1 MPQRFV
7 EVIDLQG
14 EASGVLS
21 TLIEKAGSVGSNIKV
36 DLSDY
41 INITTGL
48 VDEKLVAILE
58 SYNLSSTDILETL
71 HLFDLGISNTTLG
84 RHIDR
89 PRPIPLYLMIIGI
102 ALLASHLI
110 IVHVSAKKLVNEFGN
125 HV

>member
-21 TLIEKAGSVGSNIKV
+21 NLIEKAGSVSSNININ
-36 DLSDY
+36 LSDY

-58 SYNLSSTDILETL
+58 SYNLTSDDILDTL
-71 HLFDLGISNTTLG
+71 TLFDLGISNSTLG

-89 PRPIPLYLMIIGI
+89 PRPIPLYLMMLGI